1 MVYDGGSD
9 IVINPETI
17 ANPDFSKMAFTY
29 FITQDDFRKLGN
41 DLPELAANQVAFMR
55 PSEMPSLKKLVL
67 GDQTFENVANL
78 DQAIFPDITNT
89 LNAAVMVVSD
99 DTVLDAVRE
108 YYESNNPQGYTVSLD
123 YRVFTDLTDEEV
135 ASIGQQTGDSY
146 RAPLKTP

>member
-1 MVYDGGSD
+1 M
-9 IVINPETI
+9 
-17 ANPDFSKMAFTY
+17 
-29 FITQDDFRKLGN
+29 
-41 DLPELAANQVAFMR
+41 
-55 PSEMPSLKKLVL
+55 

-135 ASIGQQTGDSY
+135 ASIGQQTGDS
-146 RAPLKTP
+146 